1 MPEKFLSKNGRGGD
15 DVLFE
20 LELANPVENGNKGK
34 LCELAEEALN
44 EPKGKEE
51 KPNGAEKEE
60 HPKAF
65 AKPPPTDT
73 GADAHGNKKTFAGLL
88 EDPATGTAVKLA
100 ESTAVSVS
108 LTTYFLRLTKVV
120 FFAFCRL
127 TACNCTS

>member
-15 DVLFE
+15 DVPFE
-20 LELANPVENGNKGK
+20 LVLADPVENGNKGK
-34 LCELAEEALN
+34 LCEPAEDALN

-73 GADAHGNKKTFAGLL
+73 EADAHGNKKTFAGLL
-88 EDPATGTAVKLA
+88 EDPETGAAVKLA
-100 ESTAVSVS
+100 ESNNVSVC
-108 LTTYFLRLTKVV
+108 LTTFFLRLTEVV